1 MEDKKIVDLYWDR
14 SEYAIAE
21 TQVKYGKLLYR
32 LSFSLLSSKEDAEE
46 CVNDTYIAAWN
57 SMPDERPELLRAYLC
72 KIDRRISINKY
83 NSIHRQKRGGA
94 GLIIEELT
102 DCIPSRNDV
111 SDSYENKRLG
121 EAINRFLEEL
131 DVKKR
136 VVFVKRYFYS
146 KSIYEISEQMK
157 ISEGKVKSM
166 LFRMREKLYSVLEGE
181 DLL

>member
-14 SEYAIAE
+14 SESAISE
-21 TQVKYGKLLYR
+21 TQTKYGKLLYR
-32 LSFSLLSSKEDAEE
+32 LSFSLLSSREDAEE

-57 SMPDERPELLRAYLC
+57 AMPDERPEFLCAFLC
-72 KIDRRISINKY
+72 KIDRRVSINKY
-83 NSIHRQKRGGA
+83 NSLHRQRRGGA

-102 DCIPSRNDV
+102 DCIPSKNDV

-121 EAINRFLEEL
+121 EIINRFLEGL
-131 DVKKR
+131 DTEKR

-146 KSIYEISEQMK
+146 KSIYEISQQMN
-157 ISEGKVKSM
+157 ISEGKIKSM
-166 LFRMREKLYSVLEGE
+166 LFRMREQLYTILERE